1 MLAWKCLYF
10 CVLIEAS
17 ELVWEETNPEPNL
30 LWPWGSPGQ
39 TSRRGQ
45 VGALEWEHSPPVPLL
60 CVEEGKW
67 ALLDQAQVPP
77 SAASCVLRRPTR
89 CLPPSAA
96 APAGVISACP
106 PVSLLWDMV
115 CWGG

>member
-30 LWPWGSPGQ
+30 LWPWGCLGQ

-45 VGALEWEHSPPVPLL
+45 VGALEWEHSPP
-60 CVEEGKW
+60 
-67 ALLDQAQVPP
+67 
-77 SAASCVLRRPTR
+77 SRFSVLRKANGPCWIRPKSR
-89 CLPPSAA
+89 LVQLPASY
-96 APAGVISACP
+96 GGP
-106 PVSLLWDMV
+106 PDAFLPLPQLLLV
-115 CWGG
+115 